1 MAKKTGGS
9 IEDANAFGS
18 IGEEFGLARYGL
30 GHLRDLLNETRMDQ
44 VDHSSPHELSQV
56 LSGALY
62 TVMLKLHE
70 TWWQS
75 LSGEG
80 ADPEYSRSGKALAI
94 AADQFKRMIFRAL
107 DYLPPGEVSY
117 ADYGRAILAADQASH
132 PKDGAPRR
140 WLRKEWVQR
149 GMVPAASALRVR
161 TNYAHKAL
169 EGVDLQA
176 LIDSDWAA
184 YQFANENRRLLRI
197 PKGVPFHIEPRLSVA
212 KKYYLGGDDKPI
224 IRECLFKVRW
234 AQTEPN
240 AINPNWPWLRQIN
253 VGTTLAI
260 DWQTGKIRAL
270 LTTDRSRRPEEEEEQ
285 RRDRDLLLR
294 RLVDEDLMRLDER
307 ALAHDG
313 QPLDSI
319 VQAESPDGVLRARGT
334 ARSAH
339 NAAHHRGGMNMDK
352 LRVRVYNV
360 RFGDAILISVPETV
374 PGEGTEV
381 RHILI
386 DVGNAKASKQGGEG
400 HDDRVFA
407 PVVND
412 IVDMLNG
419 RPLDLYVMTH
429 EHWDHVQ
436 GLPYVDEK
444 VLTDKELKDLLQ
456 VRHSW
461 LSGSAAPD
469 YYDTHENAKKGLDD
483 VKRAFADIERL
494 WHADPEQA
502 DDPFADVLMINNNPN
517 ATAFYVDRLREL
529 AGEANT
535 HYVHRPRARASRRL
549 AGRQALVPRG

>member
-1 MAKKTGGS
+1 
-9 IEDANAFGS
+9 
-18 IGEEFGLARYGL
+18 
-30 GHLRDLLNETRMDQ
+30 
-44 VDHSSPHELSQV
+44 
-56 LSGALY
+56 
-62 TVMLKLHE
+62 MLKLHE

-80 ADPEYSRSGKALAI
+80 ADPDYSRSGKALAI

-140 WLRKEWVQR
+140 WLRKEWVRR

-197 PKGVPFHIEPRLSVA
+197 PQGVPFHIEPRLSVA

-334 ARSAH
+334 AR
-339 NAAHHRGGMNMDK
+339 M
-352 LRVRVYNV
+352 L
-360 RFGDAILISVPETV
+360 
-374 PGEGTEV
+374 
-381 RHILI
+381 HII
-386 DVGNAKASKQGGEG
+386 
-400 HDDRVFA
+400 
-407 PVVND
+407 
-412 IVDMLNG
+412 
-419 RPLDLYVMTH
+419 
-429 EHWDHVQ
+429 
-436 GLPYVDEK
+436 
-444 VLTDKELKDLLQ
+444 
-456 VRHSW
+456 
-461 LSGSAAPD
+461 
-469 YYDTHENAKKGLDD
+469 
-483 VKRAFADIERL
+483 
-494 WHADPEQA
+494 
-502 DDPFADVLMINNNPN
+502 
-517 ATAFYVDRLREL
+517 
-529 AGEANT
+529 GEA
-535 HYVHRPRARASRRL
+535 
-549 AGRQALVPRG
+549 